1 MNIVRKGQIRWLP
14 KADLLAKRNSSIP
27 RSASQPDLN

>member
-14 KADLLAKRNSSIP
+14 KADFLGQAQFIDRTLGVA
-27 RSASQPDLN
+27 A